1 MAKKVMGQDGKMYK
15 VKKPFYKK
23 VWFWVLIVLL
33 FFGIGGA
40 LSGGENKDSATA
52 TSTSTNKETT
62 KETTAKEE
70 KTYKIGDDVAVGKME
85 YKVNSVE
92 VVKQVGPS
100 VFPTNAKDTFLVVDL
115 SVKNA
120 GDKAVTVDS
129 SFFKLKADGK
139 TFEADSAASM
149 SANQDENGNITN
161 SFFMESLNPDMQ
173 QTGKIVF
180 DIPEAQA
187 NAQNN
192 VLQAQ
197 TGYFGTETVSIAL
210 HN

>member
-15 VKKPFYKK
+15 VKKPFYKR

-33 FFGIGGA
+33 FFGIAGA
-40 LSGGENKDSATA
+40 LSGGEKKDSATA
-52 TSTSTNKETT
+52 TSTSTN

-100 VFPTNAKDTFLVVDL
+100 ALPTNAKDTFLVVDL

-120 GDKAVTVDS
+120 GDKAVTIDS

>member
-15 VKKPFYKK
+15 VKKPFYKR

-62 KETTAKEE
+62 KETTTKEE

-100 VFPTNAKDTFLVVDL
+100 VLPTNAKDTFLVVDL

-180 DIPEAQA
+180 DI
-187 NAQNN
+187 
-192 VLQAQ
+192 
-197 TGYFGTETVSIAL
+197 
-210 HN
+210 

>member
-15 VKKPFYKK
+15 VKKPFYKR

-62 KETTAKEE
+62 AKKE

-92 VVKQVGPS
+92 VAKQVGPS
-100 VFPTNAKDTFLVVDL
+100 VLPTNAKDTFLVVDL

-120 GDKAVTVDS
+120 GDKAVTIDS

-197 TGYFGTETVSIAL
+197 TGYFGTEAVSIAL

>member
-15 VKKPFYKK
+15 VSKPFYKK

-62 KETTAKEE
+62 TKEE

-100 VFPTNAKDTFLVVDL
+100 VLPTNAKDTFLVVDL

-120 GDKAVTVDS
+120 GDKAVTIDS

>member
-15 VKKPFYKK
+15 VSKPFYKK

-62 KETTAKEE
+62 AKKE

-92 VVKQVGPS
+92 VAKQVGPS
-100 VFPTNAKDTFLVVDL
+100 VLPTNAKDTFLVVDL

-120 GDKAVTVDS
+120 GDKAVTIDS

-197 TGYFGTETVSIAL
+197 TGYFGTEAVSIAL

>member
-1 MAKKVMGQDGKMYK
+1 
-15 VKKPFYKK
+15 
-23 VWFWVLIVLL
+23 
-33 FFGIGGA
+33 
-40 LSGGENKDSATA
+40 
-52 TSTSTNKETT
+52 
-62 KETTAKEE
+62 
-70 KTYKIGDDVAVGKME
+70 ME

-92 VVKQVGPS
+92 VAKQVGPS
-100 VFPTNAKDTFLVVDL
+100 ALPTNAKDTFLVVDL

>member
-1 MAKKVMGQDGKMYK
+1 MSKKVMGQDGKMYK
-15 VKKPFYKK
+15 VSKPFYKK

-62 KETTAKEE
+62 TKEE

-100 VFPTNAKDTFLVVDL
+100 VLPTNAKDTFLVVDL

-120 GDKAVTVDS
+120 GDKAVTIDS

>member
-15 VKKPFYKK
+15 VSKPFYKK
-23 VWFWVLIVLL
+23 VWFWVLILLL

-92 VVKQVGPS
+92 
-100 VFPTNAKDTFLVVDL
+100 
-115 SVKNA
+115 
-120 GDKAVTVDS
+120 
-129 SFFKLKADGK
+129 
-139 TFEADSAASM
+139 
-149 SANQDENGNITN
+149 
-161 SFFMESLNPDMQ
+161 
-173 QTGKIVF
+173 
-180 DIPEAQA
+180 
-187 NAQNN
+187 
-192 VLQAQ
+192 
-197 TGYFGTETVSIAL
+197 
-210 HN
+210 

>member
-15 VKKPFYKK
+15 VSKPFYKK

-62 KETTAKEE
+62 TKEE

-100 VFPTNAKDTFLVVDL
+100 VLPTNAKDTFLVVDL

>member
-1 MAKKVMGQDGKMYK
+1 MGQDGKMYK
-15 VKKPFYKK
+15 VSKPFYKK

-40 LSGGENKDSATA
+40 LSGGENKDSATV

-62 KETTAKEE
+62 TKEE

-100 VFPTNAKDTFLVVDL
+100 VLPTNAKDTFLVVDL

-120 GDKAVTVDS
+120 GDKAVTIDS

>member
-15 VKKPFYKK
+15 VKKPFYKR

-62 KETTAKEE
+62 AKKE

-92 VVKQVGPS
+92 IAKQVGPS
-100 VFPTNAKDTFLVVDL
+100 VLPTNAKDTFLVVDL

-120 GDKAVTVDS
+120 GDKAVTIDS

-197 TGYFGTETVSIAL
+197 TGYFGTEAVSIAL

>member
-1 MAKKVMGQDGKMYK
+1 MGKKELGKEGK
-15 VKKPFYKK
+15 ALKKAKPFYKK

-62 KETTAKEE
+62 TKEE

-100 VFPTNAKDTFLVVDL
+100 VLPTNAKDTFLVVDL

-120 GDKAVTVDS
+120 GDKAVTIDS

>member
-15 VKKPFYKK
+15 VSKPFYKK

-62 KETTAKEE
+62 TKEE

-100 VFPTNAKDTFLVVDL
+100 VLPTNAKDTFLVVDL

-120 GDKAVTVDS
+120 GDKAVTIDS

-180 DIPEAQA
+180 DISEAQA

>member
-1 MAKKVMGQDGKMYK
+1 MGQDGKMYK
-15 VKKPFYKK
+15 VSKPFYKK

-62 KETTAKEE
+62 TKEE

-100 VFPTNAKDTFLVVDL
+100 VLPTNAKDTFLVVDL

-120 GDKAVTVDS
+120 GDKAVTIDS

>member
-1 MAKKVMGQDGKMYK
+1 MGQDGKMYK
-15 VKKPFYKK
+15 VSKPFYKK

-62 KETTAKEE
+62 TKEE

-100 VFPTNAKDTFLVVDL
+100 VLPTNAKDTFLVVDL

-120 GDKAVTVDS
+120 GDKAVTIDS

-173 QTGKIVF
+173 QTGKMVF

>member
-15 VKKPFYKK
+15 VKKPFYKR

-62 KETTAKEE
+62 TKEE

-100 VFPTNAKDTFLVVDL
+100 VLPTNAKDTFLVVDL

-180 DIPEAQA
+180 DISEAQA

>member
-1 MAKKVMGQDGKMYK
+1 MGQDGKMYK
-15 VKKPFYKK
+15 VSKPFYKK

-62 KETTAKEE
+62 TKEE

-100 VFPTNAKDTFLVVDL
+100 VLPTNAKDTFLVVDL

-120 GDKAVTVDS
+120 GDKAVIIDS